1 MKRFWFIALLIG
13 HAVSTAGAQGEFKGP
28 PSAAQFAP
36 APRAWLGLEVT
47 KPDETI
53 TAHLPDL
60 PAGIG
65 FIIRSIHKGGPAELA
80 GLKEFD
86 VLWKLGDQ
94 MLVNEGQLAAL
105 LRLCK
110 PGEEVLLHG
119 FRAGKAIQVTL
130 KPGVAPPSL
139 QPFPADLVDAAVLPG
154 GYRPNTSVI
163 FHAERMAKYST
174 QDGSAQVQKNGDV
187 YSVKILSPKDELIYE
202 GELPADGSLDGIPA
216 DWKIRI
222 QALRRGLDHALD
234 GRMTPNRLPRPR
246 VVPPAVPNRVAPP
259 SVTKP

>member
-1 MKRFWFIALLIG
+1 MKSYWVIAFLIS
-13 HAVSTAGAQGEFKGP
+13 HAVSFAWAQGP
-28 PSAAQFAP
+28 QSPQRTP
-36 APRAWLGLEVT
+36 QAPRAWLGLEVT

-53 TAHLPDL
+53 TAHLPGL

-65 FIIRSIHKGGPAELA
+65 FIIRSIHKDGPAELA

-105 LRLCK
+105 LRLSQ
-110 PGEEVLLHG
+110 PGEEIVLHG

-130 KPGVAPPSL
+130 KPGETPPSL
-139 QPFPADLVDAAVLPG
+139 VPFPPDLVDAAVFPG
-154 GYRPNTSVI
+154 GFCGNTRVI
-163 FHAERMAKYST
+163 LPADRMAKYST
-174 QDGSAQVQKNGDV
+174 QEGTAQVQKNGDV
-187 YSVKILSPKDELIYE
+187 YTVKITSAKDELIYE
-202 GELPADGSLDGIPA
+202 GELPADGNNDAIPA
-216 DWKIRI
+216 DWKNRI

-234 GRMTPNRLPRPR
+234 GRMTPSRQPRPR
-246 VVPPAVPNRVAPP
+246 VVPPAVPSQVTPP